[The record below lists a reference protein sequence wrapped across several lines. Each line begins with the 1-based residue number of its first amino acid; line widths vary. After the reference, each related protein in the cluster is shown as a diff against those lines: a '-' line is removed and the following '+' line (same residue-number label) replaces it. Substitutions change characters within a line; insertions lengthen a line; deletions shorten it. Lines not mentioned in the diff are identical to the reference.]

1 MISTLWQMFAMIACG
16 VAWRYWRPGNLSAE
30 QMRSALTTL
39 VYYLLL
45 PALVLDVLWKADVGV
60 HSLQYT
66 LFGAVC
72 LSFAMACIWL
82 AGRLLR
88 FKPPQ
93 MGAVLLATAFPNVTY
108 LGLPVLEQTFGH
120 WARSV
125 AIQIDL
131 FATAPAVLTA
141 GIAVARHYGQDC
153 DQGRD
158 QGRER
163 FWSFLVAPPFLAA
176 MLAVALNLYRVP
188 APDWIVGVLQ
198 KLASGV
204 VPLMLISLGMALNWR
219 AVTWRNLPYVTPVI
233 LIKMAL
239 MPWFALWFSRYL
251 TLDQAHKN
259 ALVLEMAMPCMVL
272 GIVFCDR
279 YRLDSSLYAMAVTV
293 TTLLSLVTL
302 PFWYQIATG

>member
-1 MISTLWQMFAMIACG
+1 MISTLWQMFALIACG

-30 QMRSALTTL
+30 QTRTVLTTL

-45 PALVLDVLWKADVGV
+45 PALVLDVLWKADVGI

-82 AGRLLR
+82 CGRLLR
-88 FKPPQ
+88 FKPQ
-93 MGAVLLATAFPNVTY
+93 QLGAVLLATSFPNVTY

-131 FATAPAVLTA
+131 FATAPALLTV
-141 GIAVARHYGQDC
+141 GIAAARHYGQNG
-153 DQGRD
+153 DQTR
-158 QGRER
+158 QPI
-163 FWSFLVAPPFLAA
+163 WSFLTAPPFLAA
-176 MLAVALNLYRVP
+176 MLAVVLNLCRVP
-188 APDWIVGVLQ
+188 APLWLAAMLQ
-198 KLASGV
+198 KLSAGV
-204 VPLMLISLGMALNWR
+204 VPLMLISLGLALSWR
-219 AVTWRNLPYVTPVI
+219 AVTLRNLPYVTPVI
-233 LIKMAL
+233 LIKMGL
-239 MPWFALWFSRYL
+239 MPWFALWFSQYL
-251 TLDQAHKN
+251 ALDQAHKN

-279 YRLDSSLYAMAVTV
+279 YQLDGSLYAMAVTV